1 MESITLNQLKC
12 VRCGHRWFPKLDK
25 EGKSKRP
32 SVCPAC
38 HSKAWDRRENL
49 RIGRPRGV
57 KNRQYEEVNNE

>member
-1 MESITLNQLKC
+1 MESIVINQLKC
-12 VRCGHRWFPKLDK
+12 VRCGHRWFPKP
-25 EGKSKRP
+25 GSVRP
-32 SVCPAC
+32 KVCPAC